1 MVALDNWKLIEE
13 LGERGSARICVM
25 RNLFAVL
32 AIAAALLCAN
42 SAAAQNG
49 TGALEVMAQI
59 SPTGGRPEPVRQFPL
74 CLLTKSYEEIKKEV
88 EAADPQPTKEQ
99 FISKLKVSQELKDWM
114 AKHDVMDLTQL
125 DFDKLVTPD
134 DIMSVPEFLAAY
146 QRSNSGGVTS
156 GLPTPKFK
164 DADKETN
171 PEKYEK
177 AKQDY
182 FTSLKKFMTAHPS
195 TINGMELELAAVS
208 PKLAWDKMLVDHR
221 RRVAQLAPDTAQSKY
236 LAARADTDLD
246 GRASLT
252 GLKPGEYWLSSLGIE
267 AASGDRHMH
276 WDVTT
281 KILAG
286 QTTRLTL
293 SNVNGVDANA
303 PAL

>member
-1 MVALDNWKLIEE
+1 ML
-13 LGERGSARICVM
+13 
-25 RNLFAVL
+25 
-32 AIAAALLCAN
+32 
-42 SAAAQNG
+42 
-49 TGALEVMAQI
+49 
-59 SPTGGRPEPVRQFPL
+59 
-74 CLLTKSYEEIKKEV
+74 
-88 EAADPQPTKEQ
+88 
-99 FISKLKVSQELKDWM
+99 
-114 AKHDVMDLTQL
+114 KHDVMDLTQL
-125 DFDKLVTPD
+125 DFDKLVTPEE
-134 DIMSVPEFLAAY
+134 IMGVPEFLAAY
-146 QRSNSGGVTS
+146 QRSNAGGVTS

-182 FTSLKKFMTAHPS
+182 FNSLKKFMTAHPA

-252 GLKPGEYWLSSLGIE
+252 GLKPGEYWLSSLGID

-276 WDVTT
+276 WDVGT
-281 KILAG
+281 KIQAG
-286 QTTRLTL
+286 QTTRLR
-293 SNVNGVDANA
+293 
-303 PAL
+303 